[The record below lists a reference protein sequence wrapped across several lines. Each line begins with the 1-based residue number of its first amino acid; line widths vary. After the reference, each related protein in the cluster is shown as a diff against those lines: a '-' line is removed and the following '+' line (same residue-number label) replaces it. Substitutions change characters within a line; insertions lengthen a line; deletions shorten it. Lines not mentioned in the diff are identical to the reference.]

1 MLPMLPAMVAISPAE
16 APRAVSLPLVE
27 VVVLVVVVVVMV
39 VVVVVVVVVSVD
51 VELEQPIASEVI
63 VKRARKTKPFL
74 MVTSLFEF

>member
-1 MLPMLPAMVAISPAE
+1 
-16 APRAVSLPLVE
+16 
-27 VVVLVVVVVVMV
+27 MV